1 MKIMKFGGT
10 SVGSAARIQEVARLV
25 QKEGRTLVVLSA
37 MSGTT
42 NSLVEIAGYLYNRNA
57 DGARDVIGRLEA
69 KYLKTIQELYSKEE
83 SRAAAEAF
91 IRQTFEGITGTTREL
106 FGAQQEKLILPVAV
120 NISCKDV
127 LDLYISLRFPENISL
142 LVKDSYPAVL

>member
-1 MKIMKFGGT
+1 MKFGGT
-10 SVGSAARIQEVARLV
+10 SVGTAARIKDVAALV
-25 QKEGRTLVVLSA
+25 SSRPGCLFVVLSA
-37 MSGTT
+37 MSGVT
-42 NSLVEIAGYLYNRNA
+42 NMLVEIAGYLYNRNA

-106 FGAQQEKLILPVAV
+106 FGAQQEKLILAQGELMSTRMMELYLREQGVE
-120 NISCKDV
+120 V
-127 LDLYISLRFPENISL
+127 LLI
-142 LVKDSYPAVL
+142 PATL